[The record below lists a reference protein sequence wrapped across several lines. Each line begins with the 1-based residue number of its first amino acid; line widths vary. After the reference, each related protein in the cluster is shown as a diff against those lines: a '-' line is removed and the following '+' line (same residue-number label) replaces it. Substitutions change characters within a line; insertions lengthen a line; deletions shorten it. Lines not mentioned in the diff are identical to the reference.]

1 MTETNGNNVKD
12 WVIRSE
18 APKNEA
24 LRARVVRPYASSR
37 GTPTDYMGMGWREP
51 KQLSMKA

>member
-18 APKNEA
+18 APTSVTLAHGE
-24 LRARVVRPYASSR
+24 RSQTIWEWVRDA
-37 GTPTDYMGMGWREP
+37 
-51 KQLSMKA
+51 